1 MQFTKMHG
9 LGNDFIIIDNLEG
22 KIPEDKYSTMA
33 LNLCDRHYGIGADG
47 LALVLPST
55 KADYQMRIF
64 NSDGSEA
71 EMCGNVIRCFA
82 KYVHD
87 NFVEKKDVISV
98 ETLAGIIIP
107 TIISRDEE
115 VIGIE
120 VDMGEPRLKRSEIP
134 MIGED
139 SNQVVSESIDVDG
152 KSYKITTVSMGNPH
166 TVIFVDNADSIA
178 LSEIGPLIENHQ
190 LFPEKTNVEFVQVV
204 NKNELIMRVWER
216 GAGETLACGTGAC
229 ASLISSVLNNK
240 ADRKAIVHLMGGD
253 LTIEWQEEDNH
264 VIMTGPATTVFEGRF
279 DPSEYINE

>member
-9 LGNDFIIIDNLEG
+9 LGNDFIIIDNLEE
-22 KIPEDKYSTMA
+22 KIPENKYSTMS

-115 VIGIE
+115 VVGIE
-120 VDMGEPRLKRSEIP
+120 VDMGEPRLHRSEIP

-139 SNQVVSESIDVDG
+139 TDKVVDENIDVNG
-152 KSYKITTVSMGNPH
+152 KKYPITTVSMGNPH
-166 TVIFVDNADSIA
+166 TVIFVDNADSIP

-229 ASLISSVLNNK
+229 ASLVSSVLNNQT
-240 ADRKAIVHLMGGD
+240 DRKAIVHLMGGD

-264 VIMTGPATTVFEGRF
+264 IIMTGPATTVFEGRF